1 MSSKKPTAKKQ
12 PFVIEPLNW
21 VAPDTAR
28 DESEKR
34 GEDAKQGV
42 PAKEAQG

>member
-1 MSSKKPTAKKQ
+1 MPSKKPTTKKQ

-34 GEDAKQGV
+34 GEDTKQAA
-42 PAKEAQG
+42 PKKESDG